1 MQFMGELGID
11 ARLVTKTNKFKE
23 LELVLEVKQ
32 VGLELF
38 KPVSSKTE
46 PFVDEVRPKA
56 ARLDNPRLRK
66 YLSWARMCHY

>member
-11 ARLVTKTNKFKE
+11 ARLVTKTNKFKD

-32 VGLELF
+32 VGLECF

-46 PFVDEVRPKA
+46 PFVDEVKPKA
-56 ARLDNPRLRK
+56 AR
-66 YLSWARMCHY
+66 